1 MFPCLKAV
9 DWFLL
14 QSCIHLS
21 CWSKWNVADVPFWLR
36 LLNNAFGLYILFC
49 PHFYFYFAAAGCA
62 SLSIPLASSVGLV
75 RHHWSDLFIIL
86 FRFCVC
92 RPALVMWAWPQTSC
106 TPTSHCPSTSWC
118 PCWRR
123 TGRTSGRSTSKAP
136 WDQPRESS
144 KQMTLVS
151 SNGENGCPDIG
162 FGDEK

>member
-1 MFPCLKAV
+1 MYYPDLCWGHVYTLRLFTFPCG
-9 DWFLL
+9 
-14 QSCIHLS
+14 SGG
-21 CWSKWNVADVPFWLR
+21 R
-36 LLNNAFGLYILFC
+36 LLLNGNSVSRFLWRLLTGFCFLFVLLLL
-49 PHFYFYFAAAGCA
+49 FTSF
-62 SLSIPLASSVGLV
+62 SVLLASSVGLV
-75 RHHWSDLFIIL
+75 LHHWSDLLIIL

-92 RPALVMWAWPQTSC
+92 QPVLGMWPWPQMSC

-123 TGRTSGRSTSKAP
+123 TGRTSGHSTSKAP

-151 SNGENGCPDIG
+151 SNGENGCQDIG